1 MYMKL
6 YTLFLDYTIHVADF
20 LPQDGWT
27 EHPERV
33 DQTLSIL
40 SRIPFT
46 VSFKIIIAE
55 GHFSSVRSEISEL
68 KNKAA
73 CVAHTIRN

>member
-1 MYMKL
+1 M
-6 YTLFLDYTIHVADF
+6 ANF

-46 VSFKIIIAE
+46 VSFEIIIHE
-55 GHFSSVRSEISEL
+55 GNVCYFWSEISDLMHKVGLQSE
-68 KNKAA
+68 
-73 CVAHTIRN
+73 ISDDYIYIEIIY